1 MVNKYMNTTVW
12 ILSFTL
18 EKIWTLLVDVGIRR
32 VAACELF
39 WSDGRKVSIWNLR
52 SSCNNR
58 CGWVWLIP
66 HKVTG
71 GGWEMWEVCA
81 PVLLLW
87 ALFCDHL
94 EFLLPDRIPQKQTW
108 SLKFS
113 MLKMFP
119 TKSVVLEQMC
129 VFQTS
134 IISDWLS
141 IIWLSDV
148 EITQPARGWC
158 FMLKCDCLLSENF
171 LHLVPEI
178 VSHSLPS

>member
-1 MVNKYMNTTVW
+1 MVNKCMNTTVW

-18 EKIWTLLVDVGIRR
+18 EKIWSLLVEVGVRR

-39 WSDGRKVSIWNLR
+39 CSDGRKVSIWNLR
-52 SSCNNR
+52 SSCNSR

-71 GGWEMWEVCA
+71 GSWEMLEVCV
-81 PVLLLW
+81 PVLLLL

-94 EFLLPDRIPQKQTW
+94 EFLPDRIPQKQAW
-108 SLKFS
+108 NLEFS

-119 TKSVVLEQMC
+119 NKSVVLEQMC

-141 IIWLSDV
+141 IIWLRDV
-148 EITQPARGWC
+148 EITQPARGWY
-158 FMLKCDCLLSENF
+158 FMLKCDWLLSENF